1 MGVVG
6 PGGVRLRRGCQS
18 RLRLKLFK
26 GGPGAPLGP
35 LSDRD
40 RGIPHGGFPLGLP
53 GSGGFAP
60 PLSPSSREGWA
71 SSLHPAL
78 RPLPGTTWGKG
89 GPSRHTRENPHRP
102 TPRFPHN
109 QITHRDPS
117 LTPLPAWLLA
127 RGGEEEVFLDSK
139 KKKQQKKEIT
149 CYEPVPQER
158 DPPW

>member
-1 MGVVG
+1 MG
-6 PGGVRLRRGCQS
+6 
-18 RLRLKLFK
+18 
-26 GGPGAPLGP
+26 
-35 LSDRD
+35 
-40 RGIPHGGFPLGLP
+40 
-53 GSGGFAP
+53 AP

-71 SSLHPAL
+71 SSPHPAL

-89 GPSRHTRENPHRP
+89 GPSRHTLENPHRP

-139 KKKQQKKEIT
+139 KKTTEKEIT

-158 DPPW
+158 DPPWFGQGPPRNPLSGAFTLLGVPSFKKKSFFDEPGKGGVV